1 MPELRQNNPGPAS
14 AVRYHLL
21 QASELMALGSNLGLA
36 SSSSFLFQL
45 SLPGLAGNGWG

>member
-1 MPELRQNNPGPAS
+1 
-14 AVRYHLL
+14 
-21 QASELMALGSNLGLA
+21 MALGSNLGLA